1 MKFSKPNIG
10 PLVIMVLLMGSL
22 GFASGHTAASGYKTP
37 SNIKQVLVL
46 NSYHPEY
53 VWGDSVIK
61 GIRSVVDAADVEL
74 YVRYEYMDTKHHRPG
89 QLFPLLKALYLRK
102 YNGFKFDVIIASD
115 NNALNFLI
123 LHQQELFP
131 DTPVVF
137 CGVNGYVDELI
148 ENRTNFTGVAED
160 YSIQGT
166 LSMALNI
173 HPRTKHIAVISGTST
188 SSLINQARFDQE
200 IPIYKD
206 RVDLID
212 LSRLNPR
219 QLGQRLKQLPADTI
233 ILYLSYYK
241 MPDGTF
247 LTVAES
253 TAFVFEHS
261 KLPIYSPWEY
271 TLGHGV
277 MGGLMLSGEKQG
289 QAAAQYAISIL
300 KGTPAHRLPVIRNSQ
315 LVPVFDYHLLQHFN
329 ISRSSLP
336 DNAVI
341 KNQPQS
347 LYYKYKY
354 LIWAVI
360 IFTLYQSLT
369 IFILAR
375 NLTRRKRAEKLQK
388 QLESQLQ
395 HSQKMEAIGTFA
407 GGIAHDLNNIL
418 GAISTCSEMALED
431 TPVDSP
437 AAEDIRHVLQATNR
451 GKALIKQVM
460 TFSRRKRNQKRQP
473 VQVKTIIDECLNL
486 LELVIPPSITLRV
499 QADKNTRLVSAN
511 PAGIHQIIMNLC
523 VNAEQSMRGCN
534 GVLTLRLDQVNIVG
548 GLDSPAPN
556 LKPGPYVR
564 VSIADTGCG
573 MDPEILGRIFEPFY
587 TTRTQGEGTGLGLAV
602 THGVVK
608 SYGGDI
614 TVESAVGKGTQFYV
628 YLPCMNE
635 AANPAAVKNPQEPIK
650 GSERILL
657 VDDDKEM
664 LYAERKL
671 LLRLGYS
678 VTDFLAASEALDLFN
693 ADPNGFDLV
702 ITDQLM
708 PKMTGLE
715 LTREIQLRRSD
726 MPVILCSGL
735 TDHHADYGMESLSKA
750 GIFEFIRKPFNSVEI
765 SRKIRHALERQPKE
779 NQRI

>member
-1 MKFSKPNIG
+1 MF
-10 PLVIMVLLMGSL
+10 LLMVCL
-22 GFASGHTAASGYKTP
+22 GFASEHAAASEHEAP

-53 VWGDSVIK
+53 VWGESVIK
-61 GIRSVVDAADVEL
+61 GIRSIIDAADVEL

-89 QLFPLLKALYLRK
+89 HLFPLLKDLYLSK
-102 YNGFKFDVIIASD
+102 YKGFKFDVIIASD

-123 LHQQELFP
+123 YHQKELFP

-137 CGVNGYVDELI
+137 CGINGYEEELI
-148 ENRTNFTGVAED
+148 ENRPNFTGVAED

-166 LSMALNI
+166 LAMALNI

-188 SSLINQARFDQE
+188 SSLINQARFDRE

-212 LSRLNPR
+212 LSRLNQH
-219 QLGQRLKQLPADTI
+219 QLGQRLKKLPADTI

-289 QAAAQYAISIL
+289 EAAAQYAVSIL
-300 KGTPAHRLPVIRNSQ
+300 KGTPAHRLPVIRNIQ
-315 LVPVFDYHLLQHFN
+315 LAPVFDYNLLQHFN
-329 ISRSSLP
+329 ISQLSLP
-336 DNAVI
+336 DNAIV

-354 LIWAVI
+354 PIWAI
-360 IFTLYQSLT
+360 IVFTLYQSVT
-369 IFILAR
+369 IVILAR
-375 NLTRRKRAEKLQK
+375 SLTRRKRAEKLQK
-388 QLESQLQ
+388 QLEAQLR

-431 TPVDSP
+431 TPADSP
-437 AAEDIRHVLQATNR
+437 TAEDIRHVLLATNR
-451 GKALIKQVM
+451 GKTLIKQVM

-473 VQVKTIIDECLNL
+473 VHVKAIIDECINL

-499 QADKNTRLVSAN
+499 HADENTGMVSAN

-523 VNAEQSMRGCN
+523 VNAEQAMRGCN
-534 GVLTLRLDQVNIVG
+534 GVLTLCLDQINIIG

-564 VSIADTGCG
+564 ISIADTGCG

-587 TTRTQGEGTGLGLAV
+587 TTRIQGEGTGLGLAV

-614 TVESAVGKGTQFYV
+614 TVESTVGKGTQFNV
-628 YLPCMNE
+628 YMPCMNE
-635 AANPAAVKNPQEPIK
+635 AANTAATKTPQQPIK
-650 GSERILL
+650 GRERILL
-657 VDDDKEM
+657 VDDDKDM
-664 LYAERKL
+664 LYAEKKL

-678 VTDFLAASEALDLFN
+678 VRDFLEATEALDLFKS
-693 ADPNGFDLV
+693 DPNGFDLV

-708 PKMTGLE
+708 PDMTGLE
-715 LTREIQLRRSD
+715 LTREIQLRRPG

-735 TDHHADYGMESLSKA
+735 THRHSDYGMESLSKV
-750 GIFEFIRKPFNSVEI
+750 GIFEFVRKPFNTVEI
-765 SRKIRHALERQPKE
+765 SGKIRQAIERQPKK
-779 NQRI
+779 NHCI

>member
-1 MKFSKPNIG
+1 M
-10 PLVIMVLLMGSL
+10 VILLWSL
-22 GFASGHTAASGYKTP
+22 GFTMAASAYEAPTD
-37 SNIKQVLVL
+37 IKQVLVL

-53 VWGDSVIK
+53 VWGKSVIK
-61 GIRSVVDAADVEL
+61 GIRSVIDTADVEL

-89 QLFPLLKALYLRK
+89 QLFPLLKDIYLRK
-102 YNGFKFDVIIASD
+102 YKGFKFDVIIASD

-123 LHQQELFP
+123 FYQEELFP

-137 CGVNGYVDELI
+137 CGINGYADEMI
-148 ENRTNFTGVAED
+148 ENRNNFTGVAED

-166 LSMALNI
+166 LSLALNI

-247 LTVAES
+247 FTVAES

-277 MGGLMLSGEKQG
+277 TGGLMLSGEKQG
-289 QAAAQYAISIL
+289 KAAAQYAISIL
-300 KGTPAHRLPVIRNSQ
+300 KGTPAHSLPVIRNSQ
-315 LVPVFDYHLLQHFN
+315 LAPVFDYNLLQHFN

-336 DNAVI
+336 VNAVI

-354 LIWAVI
+354 LIWAI
-360 IFTLYQSLT
+360 IVFILYQSVT

-375 NLTRRKRAEKLQK
+375 SLARRKRAEKLQK
-388 QLESQLQ
+388 QLEAQLR

-418 GAISTCSEMALED
+418 GAISTCSEIALED
-431 TPVDSP
+431 TPADSP
-437 AAEDIRHVLQATNR
+437 AAEDIRHVLLATNR
-451 GKALIKQVM
+451 GKTLIKQVM
-460 TFSRRKRNQKRQP
+460 TFSRRKRNQKRRP
-473 VQVKTIIDECLNL
+473 VQVKTIIDECINL

-499 QADKNTRLVSAN
+499 HADKNTGLVSAN

-523 VNAEQSMRGCN
+523 VNAEQAMRGCN
-534 GVLTLRLDQVNIVG
+534 GVLTLRLDQIKISG
-548 GLDSPAPN
+548 GLDSPVPN

-564 VSIADTGCG
+564 ILVSDTGSG
-573 MDPEILGRIFEPFY
+573 MDPEVLGRIFEPFY

-614 TVESAVGKGTQFYV
+614 TVDSAVGKGTRFYV
-628 YLPCMNE
+628 YLPCIDE
-635 AANPAAVKNPQEPIK
+635 GVQTAAAPTPQEPVK
-650 GSERILL
+650 GRERILL
-657 VDDDKEM
+657 VDDDRDM
-664 LYAERKL
+664 LYAEKKL
-671 LLRLGYS
+671 LLRLGYC
-678 VTDFLAASEALDLFN
+678 VTDFLEATEALNLFKS
-693 ADPNGFDLV
+693 DPNGFDLV

-708 PKMTGLE
+708 PDMTGLE
-715 LTREIQLRRSD
+715 LTREIQLQRPD

-735 TDHHADYGMESLSKA
+735 THRHSDYGMESLSKA
-750 GIFEFIRKPFNSVEI
+750 GIFEFVRKPFNTVEI
-765 SRKIRHALERQPKE
+765 SGKIRQAIERQPKK
-779 NQRI
+779 NHCI